1 LTSQKNSHSWIKYRT
16 RFYKKMKKKMKKK
29 KKKLFSREYVGS
41 FETLA
46 QESPILCHP
55 PPPCN

>member
-1 LTSQKNSHSWIKYRT
+1 
-16 RFYKKMKKKMKKK
+16 MKKKMKKK